1 MARTYFIDAAAPAR
15 QYGAS
20 RGGAPASWRDAR
32 QSVSGLHPGL
42 HPSSIRRHRMRY
54 LALGTIGLALLV
66 GAGVWAAEEKEEGF
80 VPLFNGKDLTGWQG
94 DTKLWI
100 VEDGMLVGRSPGIA
114 YNDFLATTKTYGDF
128 VLRFQVRLLKNEGNS
143 GVQFRSKRVPNSHEV
158 AGYQADAAPGW
169 WGKLYDEARR
179 GKVLAGPT
187 DEVLKKALKPGDWND
202 YEVQA
207 VGARITLTLNGVK
220 TAEYTEEDKN
230 IPRDGIFAVQIHGGG
245 PMEVQF
251 KNIRLKEVKE
261 AK

>member
-1 MARTYFIDAAAPAR
+1 
-15 QYGAS
+15 
-20 RGGAPASWRDAR
+20 
-32 QSVSGLHPGL
+32 
-42 HPSSIRRHRMRY
+42 MRY

-66 GAGVWAAEEKEEGF
+66 GAAVWAAEEKEEGF
-80 VPLFNGKDLTGWQG
+80 VPLFNGKDLTGWEG
-94 DTKLWI
+94 DAKLWI
-100 VEDGMLVGRSPGIA
+100 VDSGMLIGRSPGIK
-114 YNDFLATTKTYGDF
+114 YNDFLATTKTCGDF
-128 VLRFQVRLLKNEGNS
+128 ILRFQVRLVDGKGNS

-187 DEVLKKALKPGDWND
+187 DEVLKKALKPADWND

-207 VGARITLTLNGVK
+207 VGNKITLTLNGVK

-230 IPRDGIFAVQIHGGG
+230 IPRAGIFAVQIHGGG
-245 PMEVQF
+245 PMEVRF
-251 KNIRLKEVKE
+251 RNLRLKEIEE

>member
-1 MARTYFIDAAAPAR
+1 
-15 QYGAS
+15 
-20 RGGAPASWRDAR
+20 
-32 QSVSGLHPGL
+32 
-42 HPSSIRRHRMRY
+42 MRY
-54 LALGTIGLALLV
+54 LGLGIIGLALLV
-66 GAGVWAAEEKEEGF
+66 GAAVWAAEEKEEGF
-80 VPLFNGKDLTGWQG
+80 VPLFNGKDLTGWEG
-94 DTKLWI
+94 DAKLWI
-100 VEDGMLVGRSPGIA
+100 VEGGVLIGRSAGIP

-128 VLRFQVRLLKNEGNS
+128 ILRFQVKLVENKGNS

-179 GKVLAGPT
+179 NKVLAGPS

-207 VGARITLTLNGVK
+207 VGNKITLTLNGVK

-230 IPRDGIFAVQIHGGG
+230 IPRDGIIAPQIHGGG

-251 KNIRLKEVKE
+251 KNLRLKEIKE